1 MRIASMNHQ
10 NDVKNCDAQIAVDGG
25 GPTGTTTGINQPAPK
40 RRSWFLV
47 VMVVLWCW
55 FALITGI
62 LSFLIIPLLLF
73 GIVRA
78 ICEKWWDGLALIVVL
93 NPLLVFAT
101 FGIANYVGGAPT
113 LLFRGLPEIES
124 FNVDRATRCF
134 RSGGGGCIPMG
145 NEWATQGMHNLGV
158 VMMATVFG
166 PPARSYDGPYPTKE
180 KAAILSADAAVTA
193 NEEFLKGHI
202 HLGEQTIELGK
213 PAVEKLVKG
222 LRIESL
228 MFPEFKREPAEV
240 RAALYEDRCLIVKIS
255 QRDDFEP
262 DKINNE
268 VLIFFDKKSMRPFA
282 YFNLTGH
289 VPTRSHPLAYL
300 PERDR

>member
-1 MRIASMNHQ
+1 MTILGCWA
-10 NDVKNCDAQIAVDGG
+10 AVIV
-25 GPTGTTTGINQPAPK
+25 GPLSLLIVPA
-40 RRSWFLV
+40 L
-47 VMVVLWCW
+47 
-55 FALITGI
+55 FAGLYRT
-62 LSFLIIPLLLF
+62 
-73 GIVRA
+73 VQ
-78 ICEKWWDGLALIVVL
+78 EKWRLGTVLLVAL
-93 NPLLVFAT
+93 NPLSFSVMT
-101 FGIANYVGGAPT
+101 GIVGYVGGAPT
-113 LLFRGLPEIES
+113 LHFRGLPEIES

-134 RSGGGGCIPMG
+134 RSGGGCIPMG

-180 KAAILSADAAVTA
+180 KAAILSADAPVTA
-193 NEEFLKGHI
+193 NEEFLKGQI
-202 HLGEQTIELGK
+202 HLGEQTIDLGK

-282 YFNLTGH
+282 YFNLTGY

-300 PERDR
+300 PEWDR